1 MSKFMANQLEL
12 NLLNQNAQAATEG
25 YFPWSISSVIPIS
38 ANMWSALET
47 YFITNKA
54 YRMSQPMDLL

>member
-1 MSKFMANQLEL
+1 MPNKREF
-12 NLLNQNAQAATEG
+12 NLLNQNAQAAIEG

-54 YRMSQPMDLL
+54 